1 MLARLSVFSAVLSF
15 SLVLGSQPGEA
26 ADDWAQWR
34 GAKRDGK
41 VAGTAWPESL
51 EHLSKKWS
59 VKLGPSYS
67 GPIVVGDRVFTTATE
82 EKKFE
87 VVKCLRRDTGEEI
100 WSASW
105 EGAMRVPFFAASN
118 GSWIRATPA
127 YSDGR
132 LYVGGMRDVLVCLDA
147 SNGNIIWKKDF
158 VADLKTSLPSFGFAS
173 SPMIEGGHVF
183 VQAGGALT
191 KLDKVTGEIV
201 WQSLKD
207 GGGMSGGAF
216 SSPMSTKLAGQH
228 QLVVQTRTRLAGVD
242 PESGKELWSQKV
254 PAFRGMNIL
263 TPCVWNNAVFTSSYG
278 GKSFRYEV
286 TQKDGTFDVGQV
298 WEQKSQGY
306 MSSPV
311 IIDGHVY
318 LHLRNQRFTCI
329 NLNTGKETWT
339 TKPYGKYWSLIANG
353 NRILALDERGE
364 LLLIQA
370 NPEEFELQDSKK
382 ISDEQTCAH
391 LRISGNEIIIREQDA
406 MTTLNWAQ

>member
-1 MLARLSVFSAVLSF
+1 MMSRWCALTTILTF
-15 SLVLGSQPGEA
+15 SLLAGSQSSRA
-26 ADDWAQWR
+26 ADDWTQWR
-34 GAKRDGK
+34 GEKRDGK
-41 VAGTAWPESL
+41 VAKTTWPATL
-51 EHLSKKWS
+51 DNVTKKWS
-59 VKLGPSYS
+59 VPLGPSYS

-87 VVKCLRRDTGEEI
+87 VVKCLNRGTGEEV

-105 EGAMRVPFFAASN
+105 EGAMKVPFFAARN

-132 LYVGGMRDVLVCLDA
+132 LYVAGMRDVLVCLNAAD
-147 SNGNIIWKKDF
+147 GQIIWKKDF
-158 VADLKTSLPSFGFAS
+158 VEELKSSVPSFGFAS
-173 SPMIEGGHVF
+173 SPMVEGQHVY
-183 VQAGGALT
+183 VQAGGGLT
-191 KLDKVTGEIV
+191 KLDKASGNIV

-216 SSPMSTKLAGQH
+216 SSPMSTTLAGKH

-242 PESGKELWSQKV
+242 PESGKELWSQDV

-263 TPCVWNNAVFTSSYG
+263 TPTVWENAVFTSSYG
-278 GKSFRYEV
+278 GKTFRYDV
-286 TQKDGTFDVGQV
+286 TANEGAFDVGEV
-298 WEQKSQGY
+298 WKQKSQGY

-311 IIDGHVY
+311 IIDGHAY

-339 TKPYGKYWSLIANG
+339 TKPYGQYWSIVANG
-353 NRILALDERGE
+353 DQILALDQRGD

-370 NPEEFELQDSKK
+370 NPAEFQLLGSKK
-382 ISDEQTCAH
+382 ISEEETWAH
-391 LRISGNEIIIREQDA
+391 LGISGDELFIREQKS
-406 MTTLNWAQ
+406 MTAFTWK